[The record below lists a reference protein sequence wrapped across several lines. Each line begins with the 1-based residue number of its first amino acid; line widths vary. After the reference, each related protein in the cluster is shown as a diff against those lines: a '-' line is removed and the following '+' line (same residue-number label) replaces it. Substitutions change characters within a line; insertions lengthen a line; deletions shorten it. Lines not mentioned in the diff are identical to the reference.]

1 MLSGAGEQP
10 CVPLCSVQEQQ
21 FSASASLEGQQ
32 PSHLEGIA
40 AVQLH
45 RRGAASLQ
53 KGHFQ
58 VLPVL
63 RRVPLPTGP
72 EGYLL

>member
-1 MLSGAGEQP
+1 MSSHVSRCVACRSNSSVRPHLSK
-10 CVPLCSVQEQQ
+10 
-21 FSASASLEGQQ
+21 AS
-32 PSHLEGIA
+32 SHHTPKGIA

-58 VLPVL
+58 VLPIL